1 MANTAEVLQVTM
13 VPTAIEN
20 FKGKKLL
27 GFSCSPFM
35 PTGGLILASGT
46 SLAVSSGMLALR
58 DVAQLGS
65 WNEAHAKLPKCL
77 GSGAQVHS
85 LWQWHWCL
93 RCENVKISRGKGVWI
108 SAAYRSDSS

>member
-58 DVAQLGS
+58 DVAQVGS
-65 WNEAHAKLPKCL
+65 WNEAHAKLPVF
-77 GSGAQVHS
+77 GFWGTGALAVAVALVS
-85 LWQWHWCL
+85 KV
-93 RCENVKISRGKGVWI
+93 RECE
-108 SAAYRSDSS
+108 DL